1 MGGWCIVE
9 EKKNVRSY
17 NSNDI
22 LEFLTYY
29 IYLIEITKFY
39 KFILILN
46 ITNLFIYIENY
57 FSGNAH

>member
-17 NSNDI
+17 HSNDI

-29 IYLIEITKFY
+29 IYLIEITKF
-39 KFILILN
+39 ILILN
-46 ITNLFIYIENY
+46 ITNL
-57 FSGNAH
+57 

>member
-9 EKKNVRSY
+9 EKKNVLSY